1 MNHSYD
7 ILWFGESGPNWI
19 EAVESMET
27 AKARIAKMPQA
38 NSGSYA
44 ILDHRSGERAQNAGK
59 ATTGIGRKRA
69 GLARYAKAS

>member
-1 MNHSYD
+1 MNDSYD
-7 ILWFGESGPNWI
+7 ILWFGENGPSWI

-27 AKARIAKMPQA
+27 AKARVAKMPQA

-44 ILDHRSGERAQNAGK
+44 ILDHHSGEPRQNAGK
-59 ATTGIGRKRA
+59 AAMKVGRKRP

>member
-1 MNHSYD
+1 MNLPYD
-7 ILWFGESGPNWI
+7 IFWFGESGPSWI

-27 AKARIAKMPQA
+27 AKAHIAKMPQA

-44 ILDHRSGERAQNAGK
+44 VLDQRTGERVEVAGQAGMK
-59 ATTGIGRKRA
+59 VGRKRP

>member
-1 MNHSYD
+1 MNLPFD
-7 ILWFGESGPNWI
+7 IFWFGESGPSWI

-27 AKARIAKMPQA
+27 AKAHIAKLPQA

-44 ILDHRSGERAQNAGK
+44 VLDQRSGQRVEVAGQARMK
-59 ATTGIGRKRA
+59 VGRKRA